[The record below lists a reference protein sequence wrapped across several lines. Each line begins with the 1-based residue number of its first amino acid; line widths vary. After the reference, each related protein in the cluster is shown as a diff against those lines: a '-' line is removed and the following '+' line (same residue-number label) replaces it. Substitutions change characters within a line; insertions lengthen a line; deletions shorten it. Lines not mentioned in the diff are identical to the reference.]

1 MAVKV
6 VFFDV
11 GETLVD
17 EARLWRG
24 WAAWLG
30 VPADAFTAALGE
42 TIAAG
47 EPHRQVFER
56 FRPGFDIGA
65 ARRER
70 AAAGDPDLFTEGDLY
85 PDAAPCLAA
94 LRERGFTVGIAGNQA
109 AGAEAALE
117 ALGLPADLVTSSARL
132 GAEKPAPAFFA
143 GLAAMAGVAPE
154 KIAYVGDRLDTDVL
168 PARAAG
174 MIAAFLA
181 RGPWGR
187 AHALRPEAQLARLR
201 LASLAELPDAIAG
214 LR

>member
-17 EARLWRG
+17 ETRLWRG

-30 VPADAFTAALGE
+30 VPAEAFAAALAE
-42 TIAAG
+42 TVAAG
-47 EPHRQVFER
+47 EPHRRAFER
-56 FRPGFDIGA
+56 FRPGFDLEA

-70 AAAGDPDLFTEGDLY
+70 AAAGDPDLFDARDLY
-85 PDAAPCLAA
+85 PDAAPCFAA

-109 AGAEAALE
+109 AGTEAALE

-132 GAEKPAPAFFA
+132 GAEKPSPAFFA

-154 KIAYVGDRLDTDVL
+154 RIAYVGDRLDTDVL

-174 MIAAFLA
+174 MTAVFLA
-181 RGPWGR
+181 RGSWGR
-187 AHALRPEAQLARLR
+187 AHALRREAQLAHLR
-201 LASLAELPDAIAG
+201 LASLAELPDAVAG